1 MRGKKIRK
9 VTPQQCARCLKE
21 AIERRF
27 LFYPN
32 HESARVS
39 KLLDNG
45 RGVTCTICKGNSA
58 KYAVSIVIA
67 SLRKDLLDT
76 RLKP

>member
-1 MRGKKIRK
+1 LLDIDYSCEG
-9 VTPQQCARCLKE
+9 CLKE

-39 KLLDNG
+39 KLPENS
-45 RGVTCTICKGNSA
+45 RGVTCTICKGNTA
-58 KYAVSIVIA
+58 KYVVSIVIG
-67 SLRKDLLDT
+67 SLRKDLLDK
-76 RLKP
+76 RLSSTQ

>member
-1 MRGKKIRK
+1 MDIDYSCEG
-9 VTPQQCARCLKE
+9 CLKE

-39 KLLDNG
+39 QLKDSK
-45 RGVTCTICKGNSA
+45 VTCTICKGNTA
-58 KYAVSIVIA
+58 KYAVSIFIT
-67 SLRKDLLDT
+67 SLRKDLLDA
-76 RLKP
+76 RLKGS

>member
-1 MRGKKIRK
+1 MLDIDYSCEG
-9 VTPQQCARCLKE
+9 CLKE

-39 KLLDNG
+39 KLLKDSK
-45 RGVTCTICKGNSA
+45 VTCTVCKGNTA
-58 KYAVSIVIA
+58 KYAVSIVIG
-67 SLRKDLLDT
+67 SLRKDLLDA
-76 RLKP
+76 RLKGS